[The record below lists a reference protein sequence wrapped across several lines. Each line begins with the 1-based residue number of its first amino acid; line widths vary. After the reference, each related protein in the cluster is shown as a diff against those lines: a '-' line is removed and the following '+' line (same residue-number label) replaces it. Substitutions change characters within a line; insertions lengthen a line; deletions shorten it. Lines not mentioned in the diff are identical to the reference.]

1 MNKRMDLATLA
12 LLAGVVI
19 GFAPVV
25 VKVIILV
32 IAGGMLLNAWGD
44 YELMGG
50 EGHE

>member
-1 MNKRMDLATLA
+1 MNKRMNLAALA

-25 VKVIILV
+25 VKVMVLV
-32 IAGGMLLNAWGD
+32 IAGGLLLNAWDD

-50 EGHE
+50 ASHE